1 MLGGDLPLATLVQ
14 VAISGVLLGAV
25 YALLASGLN
34 LIFGVMRVINIAH
47 GDLMMLGA
55 YATFWLFTL
64 WGLNPLLSLVTAA
77 PVMFLLGV
85 VLQRLLVDRVVGQ
98 PLLISLLL
106 TFGLSSLLTGLALN
120 LWTAN
125 YRSVPAFAGAL
136 EVAGLSFS
144 LPRVIAFAVA
154 LTITVAVYLFLRTAR
169 LGKAV
174 RATSQNADVAQICGI
189 DVASIRLLAFG
200 LGTAMAAA
208 AGSLIAVIY
217 TIYPEMGRTFLLKA
231 FAIIVLGGLG
241 SFGGAF
247 VGAIALGVAEALAG
261 FVWNTQIAEAVAYA
275 LFIGV
280 LLLRPSGL
288 FGVRD

>member
-1 MLGGDLPLATLVQ
+1 MLGGDLPLATLLQ

-55 YATFWLFTL
+55 YATFWLFAL
-64 WGLNPLLSLVTAA
+64 WGANPLLTLVGAA
-77 PVMFLLGV
+77 PAMFLLGV

-106 TFGLSSLLTGLALN
+106 TFGLSSFLTGLALN

-144 LPRVIAFAVA
+144 LPRVIAFVVA
-154 LTITVAVYLFLRTAR
+154 LAITIAVYLFLHSAR

-174 RATSQNADVAQICGI
+174 RATSQNADVAQICGV

-247 VGAIALGVAEALAG
+247 VGALALGVAEAVAG

-275 LFIGV
+275 LFISV